1 MLAAARW
8 LQGNSSGLGK
18 GGRCAILAA
27 FILFSAFNMGE
38 RSWNTFH
45 PFVINDIVTT
55 IYAQYAR
62 NLVRYPLSETRGLMV
77 DLVGAPPSGLTL
89 GEPTTVYT
97 DHPSGT
103 VWLIA
108 VVHRFLV
115 NDPIMAAR
123 LTNIIAAIG
132 TGVVILAFVYRRTS
146 LWPAV
151 GATIVLLTLPL
162 FWEHSIVANFKPVT
176 LFFMVAATTSF
187 VRYREQPGYGRL
199 VATVLLWIGG
209 MLCDWPAYFLGAPF
223 AAALIY
229 RRQWGLLVLFTALGF
244 GTMGA
249 VFGQLMLGPAAFSPT
264 GLFYG
269 THSALLT
276 EPFGLSMSCAFG
288 FVVRG
293 FALWR
298 CWLALPF
305 VPIVWRG
312 NASARMNELQFLFLS
327 FLFVGVANDM
337 LFYSWAGEHSFWSY
351 YLIPVVCF
359 GAALSIQ
366 WLSDRAFESPWI
378 DMAFRAGVIAL
389 FAIATISCN
398 AATRG
403 LTKLHFSKP
412 PSFAELLGEHHLADM
427 LAPASVILIG
437 PYCGHSHPPKDGAIR
452 WPDDMPRCDI
462 FKGQGSKAPYWFDRP
477 AVPAS
482 EFDPGRMSCQ
492 TSYLVLKG
500 ANSAQLLARLSLTAT
515 EVPWLEWFVLR
526 LSDLPAA
533 YCERPARLFEEIR
546 GLEGEGG
553 LQNSSRP

>member
-162 FWEHSIVANFKPVT
+162 FWEHSIVANFEPIA
-176 LFFMVAATTSF
+176 LFFMVAAATSF

-199 VATVLLWIGG
+199 VATALLWIGG

-276 EPFGLSMSCAFG
+276 EPFGLSMSRAFG

-298 CWLALPF
+298 WWLVLPF

-312 NASARMNELQFLFLS
+312 NASTHMKELQFLFLS
-327 FLFVGVANDM
+327 FLFVGIANDT
-337 LFYSWAGEHSFWSY
+337 LFYSWKGEHSFLELLSDPGGLLRSGVEHSMAVGQSIRVPVDRHGVSSGRDCAVCDRY
-351 YLIPVVCF
+351 DFMQCRNQGLDQAAFLKTAVVCRDARRAPF
-359 GAALSIQ
+359 GGHARPRQ
-366 WLSDRAFESPWI
+366 RHPDR
-378 DMAFRAGVIAL
+378 
-389 FAIATISCN
+389 T
-398 AATRG
+398 
-403 LTKLHFSKP
+403 
-412 PSFAELLGEHHLADM
+412 LLRV
-427 LAPASVILIG
+427 LAPA
-437 PYCGHSHPPKDGAIR
+437 
-452 WPDDMPRCDI
+452 
-462 FKGQGSKAPYWFDRP
+462 
-477 AVPAS
+477 
-482 EFDPGRMSCQ
+482 
-492 TSYLVLKG
+492 
-500 ANSAQLLARLSLTAT
+500 
-515 EVPWLEWFVLR
+515 
-526 LSDLPAA
+526 
-533 YCERPARLFEEIR
+533 
-546 GLEGEGG
+546 
-553 LQNSSRP
+553 